1 MTGYIGKS
9 LAATLILTA
18 LSGQALGQNALGNG
32 SEMNNRVLGDRARNG
47 LGDGRGLDTNTQ
59 VGSMGRNDQVRDFQ
73 AEMRFRNSIVTGNA
87 PNGLSF
93 RGDIP
98 YYAPQDFRGT
108 TGSNDLYSFRRDSLY
123 SGLAGM
129 GIRGTEALQQQFALQ
144 TGNRLPELLTG
155 SLTVN
160 RFGAGD
166 PNFSTKVKNSLAPM
180 GLAPNGDPDMIGR
193 TTPSLEPD
201 FTGLTLGD
209 TQELGTLRST
219 SAYTSTRGSQPTLLD
234 IRTTPNQD
242 LIGVSASGLRGIQS
256 IPLGKSSAENNIA
269 AARNNFA
276 AGSVAQQNG
285 ARANVP
291 APAGVN
297 PIASPKPLTEA
308 AAGSAAYTDLM
319 SRLSAYA
326 GQSDPAKADVR
337 PEWQKQLDAIRLELA
352 NSDLGQGPKPVID
365 ENPQAPLPSQG
376 APGFTP
382 SAIQP
387 VPPVPNFR
395 FDPATVATLRNAS
408 GQINSLVPLTETA
421 ASAYSDHMQ
430 VGQSELSKGR
440 FFDAEEAFTR
450 AVAVRPDDAMALVG
464 RIHAQLGAGMNLSA
478 WMNLR
483 ELFKNYPELLGAKY
497 GPALLPDAERLAE
510 INETLVKL
518 IDRGGV
524 LHREA
529 AMLLSY
535 VGYQTGDTKALD
547 RGLVAME
554 SAKEGQADALTD
566 LMYAVWSGKE
576 PAPEP
581 GSVVVPAEPVPSQPP
596 SAVESIK

>member
-18 LSGQALGQNALGNG
+18 LSGQAMGQNALGNG
-32 SEMNNRVLGDRARNG
+32 SEMSNRVLGDRARNG
-47 LGDGRGLDTNTQ
+47 LGDGRGLDTNTL
-59 VGSMGRNDQVRDFQ
+59 VGSMGRNNQVRDFQ

-98 YYAPQDFRGT
+98 YYAPQDFRGN

-144 TGNRLPELLTG
+144 TGNRLPELLSG

-166 PNFSTKVKNSLAPM
+166 PNFGTKVKNSLSPM
-180 GLAPNGDPDMIGR
+180 GLAPNADPDLIGR

-201 FTGLTLGD
+201 FTGLSID
-209 TQELGTLRST
+209 PKQELGTLRST
-219 SAYTSTRGSQPTLLD
+219 SAYTSTRGSQHTLLD

-256 IPLGKSSAENNIA
+256 IPLGKATADNNIA
-269 AARNNFA
+269 NARNAFA
-276 AGSVAQQNG
+276 AGSVAQQN
-285 ARANVP
+285 ARPNVP
-291 APAGVN
+291 APAGAN

-326 GQSDPAKADVR
+326 GQTDPAKADIR

-352 NSDLGQGPKPVID
+352 NSDLGKGPSAAID
-365 ENPQAPLPSQG
+365 ETPVAPLPSQG
-376 APGFTP
+376 GSDFKP
-382 SAIQP
+382 SALQP
-387 VPPVPNFR
+387 LPPVQDFR

-408 GQINSLVPLTETA
+408 GQINSLVPLADT
-421 ASAYSDHMQ
+421 SGDAYSGYMQ
-430 VGQSELSKGR
+430 VGQSELGKGR

-450 AVAVRPDDAMALVG
+450 AIAVRPDDVMALVG
-464 RIHAQLGAGMNLSA
+464 RVHAQLGAGMNLSA

-483 ELFKNYPELLGAKY
+483 ELFKNHPEVLGAKY
-497 GPALLPDAERLAE
+497 GAGLLPDAERLAE
-510 INETLVKL
+510 INATLTKL
-518 IDRGGV
+518 IERGGA

-529 AMLLSY
+529 AMLKAYL
-535 VGYQTGDTKALD
+535 GYQTGDAASLEQ
-547 RGLVAME
+547 GLTAMQN
-554 SAKEGQADALTD
+554 AKEGQADALTD

-576 PAPEP
+576 QAPEP
-581 GSVVVPAEPVPSQPP
+581 GAVVVPPEPVADEPP
-596 SAVESIK
+596 TAVDSIK